1 MIVPIWLTVVF
12 GIFFSDLNGDIEFK
26 CEINRIKMQ
35 NYRCDKMTHRQKD
48 RYREVNR
55 KMAAANRL
63 KKKIEESVRKQN
75 DRDRQQ
81 KRWLLKKIPN
91 SPSKFRKIVQT
102 VVKVA
107 ERSPKKMLI
116 LQDVVLTFKSVA
128 STVRNRS
135 SRVSVLQLQFLKQR
149 NRVKEHSDSIR
160 NLLKEYGSMRKCSF
174 HLAVPYK
181 TLHRLCQ
188 PPVVRKKETKQ
199 VWTDI
204 KKFYNSDVVSHK
216 LPSVRCKGR
225 RFLTLSLEECFSMYK
240 EGCINE
246 GKSNVSFSTFC
257 RLRPK
262 SVFKVGQTPDRQCI
276 CEQCENFRLVKN
288 HLIKLGVRGIPAHRT
303 DCVKLSLCQIDSDDS
318 CDSQNNRIDSFHQI
332 NPDYGKVQCI
342 TRNCL
347 DCSVDKVQ
355 LKILEENPNLY
366 DDVNTIQWN

>member
-1 MIVPIWLTVVF
+1 M
-12 GIFFSDLNGDIEFK
+12 
-26 CEINRIKMQ
+26 
-35 NYRCDKMTHRQKD
+35 
-48 RYREVNR
+48 
-55 KMAAANRL
+55 
-63 KKKIEESVRKQN
+63 
-75 DRDRQQ
+75 
-81 KRWLLKKIPN
+81 KKIPN

-116 LQDVVLTFKSVA
+116 LQDVLLTFKSVA
-128 STVRNRS
+128 STIRNRS

-149 NRVKEHSDSIR
+149 NRVKEHSDSVR
-160 NLLKEYGSMRKCSF
+160 NLLKEYGSMRKYSF
-174 HLAVPYK
+174 HLGVPYK

-204 KKFYNSDVVSHK
+204 KTFYNSDVVSHE

-225 RFLTLSLEECFSMYK
+225 HFLTLSLEECFSMYK

-246 GKSNVSFSTFC
+246 GKTNVSFSTFC
-257 RLRPK
+257 WLRPK

-288 HLIKLGVRGIPAHRT
+288 HLIKLGVRGIPAHTT

-318 CDSQNNRIDSFHQI
+318 CDSQNDRINSFHQI

-342 TRNCL
+342 TQNCL
-347 DCSVDKVQ
+347 NCGVDKVQ

-366 DDVNTIQWN
+366 DDVNTIQWNQWIWVEKFPGASSKKMILSTKQGIRKDLLEMFLDDLKSLSHHLFLANWNYAQFQYIRDNLKQGYLLSVLDYGQKII